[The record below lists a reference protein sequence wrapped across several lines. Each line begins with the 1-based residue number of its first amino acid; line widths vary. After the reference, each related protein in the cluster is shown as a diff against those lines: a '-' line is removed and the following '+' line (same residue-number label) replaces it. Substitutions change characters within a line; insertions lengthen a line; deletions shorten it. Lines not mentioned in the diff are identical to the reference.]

1 MKNGEQNKPKQDE
14 KKSISK
20 RPLRGLNP
28 NQNKPNNVR
37 ENAGSVNNSSTPLST
52 IGIRKP
58 FSKMKQGL
66 FGGGLGSTSD
76 NSNNT
81 TNFSSENTDT
91 IATDDNVSGDN
102 EASDIVGKIASKAG
116 KKIGKA
122 LIIKIIISMILIFA
136 FLAIFICVLCLPL
149 FVLGIVDVG
158 DVSHMFDSI
167 YSGNNT
173 STNNYTEYVSTS
185 DNTSYWWPI
194 GGSETTII
202 NGKLFATGTPSSLT
216 ITATFAGDDSTHN
229 GAHGAVDIGAPV
241 NGANVIATMDGVVI
255 YPGENARIDYPN
267 GWYNEQTHTCSSDG
281 GGFGNY
287 VKIDHGNG
295 LVSIYGHMY
304 ANTITVREGDVVKQG
319 QVIGRTG
326 TSGCSTGGHLH
337 FEFRL
342 NGTKVDPLDYVS
354 VSEPRKVV
362 TNNVNNSTRT
372 EMVE

>member
-1 MKNGEQNKPKQDE
+1 MNGQKQE
-14 KKSISK
+14 NGK

-28 NQNKPNNVR
+28 NLNTPNKKGNVEGINNNR
-37 ENAGSVNNSSTPLST
+37 PLQSAS
-52 IGIRKP
+52 GNPLKR
-58 FSKMKQGL
+58 MKQDL
-66 FGGGLGSTSD
+66 FGGSNSIGPGN
-76 NSNNT
+76 NSNNDAT
-81 TNFSSENTDT
+81 SSEMKSSNSTRDRNAENTSLGDSS
-91 IATDDNVSGDN
+91 DD
-102 EASDIVGKIASKAG
+102 IGKVTGKVG
-116 KKIGKA
+116 KKIAKG
-122 LIIKIIISMILIFA
+122 LIIKIIISIVCFFV
-136 FLAIFICVLCLPL
+136 FLAIFICVLCIPV
-149 FVLGIVDVG
+149 FSLGIVDIG
-158 DVSHMFDSI
+158 DISHMFDFASI
-167 YSGNNT
+167 GGNN
-173 STNNYTEYVSTS
+173 SSSSSSGYVSTS

-194 GGSETTII
+194 GSLETTII
-202 NGKLFATGTPSSLT
+202 NGKEFATGTPSSLT